1 MRVETTAKALKV
13 TVVLDPATLTD
24 VVMPDG
30 TSRVV
35 LVVRLPGHSVTAQ
48 IAAKSLRR
56 AVAAIA
62 EHGVD
67 GVACVVQ
74 GRLNG
79 SAIVDAGISA
89 MSKAPKPARVVNE

>member
-24 VVMPDG
+24 VVPDG

-35 LVVRLPGHSVTAQ
+35 LVVRLPGHSITAE

-56 AVAAIA
+56 AIA
-62 EHGVD
+62 TIGEQGVE
-67 GVACVVQ
+67 VRS
-74 GRLNG
+74 RLSRSPLSVR
-79 SAIVDAGISA
+79 SASQ
-89 MSKAPKPARVVNE
+89 